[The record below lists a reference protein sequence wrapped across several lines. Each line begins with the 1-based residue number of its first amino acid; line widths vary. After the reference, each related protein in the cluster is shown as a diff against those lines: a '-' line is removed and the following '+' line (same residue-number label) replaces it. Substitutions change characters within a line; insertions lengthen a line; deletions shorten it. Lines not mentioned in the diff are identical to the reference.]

1 MLFGDVLL
9 FAQRRNFGGGGQG
22 SLVASCCVDL
32 AILAVSI
39 GWAVWYFM
47 TTYKVLDACS
57 PRNRD
62 MEPGMVF
69 LTLIPFFGIVWMFF
83 VVFRISSS
91 LEREFRSRGL
101 RREGDFGSTLGMW
114 GLIAN
119 LLCCAPVGLILQIIW
134 LVQLMGF
141 TRTLQGSGKRR
152 RIRDY
157 DNDEDE
163 EDDDD
168 DVDDRISRRRR
179 RRDDDD
185 D

>member
-1 MLFGDVLL
+1 M
-9 FAQRRNFGGGGQG
+9 ACPRR
-22 SLVASCCVDL
+22 
-32 AILAVSI
+32 
-39 GWAVWYFM
+39 
-47 TTYKVLDACS
+47 
-57 PRNRD
+57 
-62 MEPGMVF
+62 
-69 LTLIPFFGIVWMFF
+69 
-83 VVFRISSS
+83 
-91 LEREFRSRGL
+91 
-101 RREGDFGSTLGMW
+101 DFGSTLGMW

-141 TRTLQGSGKRR
+141 TRTLQESGKRR

-157 DNDEDE
+157 DDHDEDE

-168 DVDDRISRRRR
+168 EVDDRISKRRRR